1 MEARAAI
8 ARELNMYERSVL
20 DNQLRVL
27 TSTMPHT
34 RSVAMVINVGAGSRY
49 EPPELSGTSHF
60 LEHLPFKGT
69 KQWPTSRD
77 VSEAIEGV
85 GGVMNASTDREMTEF
100 WCKVAQPH
108 FQSAFAVLLDMILNP
123 LLDPEELE
131 REREVI
137 QEELR
142 MSNDYPTYKV
152 DLLIDEALWPEQ
164 ALGRD
169 VGGTAETVSA
179 ISREGILD
187 YMHHQYNPANTVI
200 AVAGNISHQEVLDLV
215 GDATK
220 DWEPQEALDWE
231 RVNYSNEGPVIRMEQ
246 RRTDQTHLCI
256 GLPGLSLDDPDRFN
270 LAILNILLGDG
281 MSSRLFLNLREQ
293 RSLAYDVNSS
303 TSYLRDCGSLI
314 VYCGVEPKKSR
325 EAVRAVIGE
334 LEETHQAVSDQE
346 LAKAKEYAKG
356 RILLR
361 MEDTRAV
368 ASWLASQELL
378 QGRISTPDDTVM
390 HIDAV
395 TAPDVARV
403 AKSLFCQ
410 EKLRL
415 AVVGPHRGEK
425 SFLKL
430 LQF

>member
-1 MEARAAI
+1 
-8 ARELNMYERSVL
+8 MYQRSVL
-20 DNQLRVL
+20 DNQLRLL

-34 RSVAMVINVGAGSRY
+34 RSVSMVICVGAGSRY
-49 EPPELSGTSHF
+49 ESPEMSGTSHF

-69 KQWPTSRD
+69 KQWPTSRH

-85 GGVMNASTDREMTEF
+85 GGVMNASTDREMTAF

-108 FQSAFAVLLDMILNP
+108 FQSAFAVLMDMILNP

-131 REREVI
+131 KEREVI

-142 MSNDYPTYKV
+142 MTNDHPTYKV

-179 ISREGILD
+179 ITREGILD

-200 AVAGNISHQEVLDLV
+200 AVAGNISHEEVLNLV
-215 GDATK
+215 QDATK
-220 DWEPQEALDWE
+220 DWKPRETLEWEP
-231 RVNYSNEGPVIRMEQ
+231 VNYSNEGPVVHMEQ
-246 RRTDQTHLCI
+246 RRTDQTHLCL
-256 GLPGLSLDDPDRFN
+256 GLQALSLNDPDRFN
-270 LAILNILLGDG
+270 LAILNVLLGDG

-293 RSLAYDVNSS
+293 QSLTYDVSSS
-303 TSYLRDCGSLI
+303 TSLFRDCGSLI

-325 EAVRAVIGE
+325 EAIKAVIGE
-334 LEETHQAVSDQE
+334 LEEMHQEVSPQE

-356 RILLR
+356 RLLLR
-361 MEDTRAV
+361 LEDSRAV
-368 ASWLASQELL
+368 ASWLASHELL
-378 QGRISTPDDTVM
+378 QGKVSTPDEAVQC
-390 HIDAV
+390 IDAV
-395 TAPDVARV
+395 TASDVARV
-403 AKSLFCQ
+403 AQNLFGR

-415 AVVGPHRGEK
+415 AVVGPHRSDK

-430 LQF
+430 LQS